1 MADVGAAAPEVFRLS
16 MEKLPLAAG
25 RVRRLAF
32 VEVLAAMT
40 ALLAVIEGAF
50 GGSELATDVALT
62 LIILT
67 IVGLPYV
74 YWRAGQRVRRRWNA
88 FELSIGPTNMRCA
101 ARGAGRVTIALD
113 AIASITEGSAGLVVR
128 ATEPGVVIRVP
139 KFVEGFVDVRA
150 RLAARRP
157 IAARDRK

>member
-101 ARGAGRVTIALD
+101 ARVAIALD